1 MEPHVRSHWD
11 PPPQGPARSAHARLL
26 RLAARTAEL
35 EPKATPTR
43 ERERESFWAVVGG
56 GTNATPPVTAPIV
69 ASSRDRPSGDRSLD
83 PLRASKRRVPNGPDP
98 IHNRLASATAPCL
111 ITLLLMCFSG
121 EQGGSD
127 DRQFARSGAT
137 TKKKKKKKKNGSFG
151 SEDGL
156 ENVGLVL
163 HVTMKWAIFKHS

>member
-1 MEPHVRSHWD
+1 GAPREVSLGSTTA
-11 PPPQGPARSAHARLL
+11 GPRPVGPRLPVSPL
-26 RLAARTAEL
+26 GRLAARRDEL
-35 EPKATPTR
+35 EPKATTP
-43 ERERESFWAVVGG
+43 RERESFWPVVGG
-56 GTNATPPVTAPIV
+56 GTNATPPVTVPIV
-69 ASSRDRPSGDRSLD
+69 ASSRDRPLGDRSLD

-98 IHNRLASATAPCL
+98 IHNRLASVTAPCL

-127 DRQFARSGAT
+127 DRQFARSAAT
-137 TKKKKKKKKNGSFG
+137 TKKKNGSFG

-163 HVTMKWAIFKHS
+163 HVTMKWAIF

>member
-11 PPPQGPARSAHARLL
+11 PPPQGPARSAHAFLFL
-26 RLAARTAEL
+26 HSADSQPE
-35 EPKATPTR
+35 EMSSNPKQHPP
-43 ERERESFWAVVGG
+43 ERESFWPVVGG
-56 GTNATPPVTAPIV
+56 GTNATPPVTVPIV
-69 ASSRDRPSGDRSLD
+69 ASSRDRPLGDRSLD

-98 IHNRLASATAPCL
+98 IHNRLASVTAPCL

-127 DRQFARSGAT
+127 DRQFARSAAT
-137 TKKKKKKKKNGSFG
+137 TKKKNGSFG
-151 SEDGL
+151 WEDGL

-163 HVTMKWAIFKHS
+163 HVTMKWAIF